1 MTPPGLPTQAGLFS
15 LEGLNLRSL
24 FWRILASFWL
34 AITLVAGLSI
44 GMGHMLN
51 QDAWILSRHP
61 GLNTL
66 AKNWAERYEKMGPEA
81 AQQYLEQRKRRYH
94 IDTQVLNEAGEA
106 VVPGTFPRRAAVFE
120 ERQGNDHRP
129 LPWRRLT
136 EEYTSASSGETY
148 LLIYRIPHPELDAWH
163 RDSLIWPLSALS
175 IALVVL
181 TLFSLLVT
189 LSITRPLSR
198 LRGAVHD
205 LGQTTYQQNSLA
217 RLSNRRD
224 EFGVLATDFN
234 RMGARLQSLIGSQ
247 RQLLRDVSHELR
259 SPLARLR
266 IALALAERASPEERE
281 KLWPRLTRECDR
293 LEALI
298 SEILVLARVDA
309 DNASAEDIDLSAL
322 LKTLQKDAQL
332 GAPDQLVQL
341 SAAPDLQL
349 KGWPTMIERAVDNL
363 LRNAQR
369 FNPQGQPIELAAQRQ
384 GERILISVRDH
395 GPGVD
400 AEHLSQ
406 LGEPF
411 YRAPGQTAQGHGLG
425 LAIARRAAERHGG
438 SLTLANHPDGGFIAS
453 IDLPLEP
460 GVVTPA

>member
-1 MTPPGLPTQAGLFS
+1 M
-15 LEGLNLRSL
+15 RSL

-44 GMGHMLN
+44 LLGHMLN

-66 AKNWAERYEKMGPEA
+66 AEEWTRTYEEQGEDA
-81 AQQYLEQRKRRYH
+81 AQEILEQRKHQYH
-94 IDTQVLNEAGEA
+94 VNVQVLNEAGDP
-106 VVPGTFPRRAAVFE
+106 VVRGTFPRRAAALE
-120 ERQGNDHRP
+120 ARQNNDDRR

-136 EEYTSASSGETY
+136 AEYTSPKTGDTY

-163 RDSLIWPLSALS
+163 RDSLLWPLSALT

-217 RLSNRRD
+217 RLAARRD
-224 EFGVLATDFN
+224 EFGVLAKDFN
-234 RMGARLQSLIGSQ
+234 RMGSRLQSLIGSQ

-266 IALALAERASPEERE
+266 IALALAERATAEERE
-281 KLWPRLTRECDR
+281 RLWPRLTRECDR

-309 DNASAEDIDLSAL
+309 DNASAEEVDLNAL
-322 LKTLQKDAQL
+322 LDNLLKDAQL
-332 GAPDQLVQL
+332 ACPEQPVKIQAESPL
-341 SAAPDLQL
+341 SL
-349 KGWPTMIERAVDNL
+349 KGWPTMIERALDNL

-369 FNPQGQPIELAAQRQ
+369 FNPAGQPIEVRALRQ
-384 GERILISVRDH
+384 GDRIVLSVRDH
-395 GPGVD
+395 GTGVET
-400 AEHLSQ
+400 EHLRQ

-411 YRAPGQTAQGHGLG
+411 YRAPGQTAPGHGLG

-438 SLTLANHPDGGFIAS
+438 SLTLDNHPQGGFIAS
-453 IDLPLEP
+453 LELPLVP
-460 GVVTPA
+460 DVTAQA

>member
-1 MTPPGLPTQAGLFS
+1 M
-15 LEGLNLRSL
+15 RSL

-34 AITLVAGLSI
+34 AIALVAGLSI
-44 GMGHMLN
+44 LLGHMLN

-61 GLNTL
+61 GLKNL
-66 AKNWAERYEKMGPEA
+66 AQEWTQLYETQGEDA
-81 AQQYLEQRKRRYH
+81 AQELLQQRKRQYH
-94 IDTQVLNEAGEA
+94 IDVQVLNESGEP
-106 VVPGTFPRRAAVFE
+106 VVRGTFPRRAAAFE
-120 ERQGNDHRP
+120 ARQNDSKEGH

-136 EEYTSASSGETY
+136 AEYTSEKTGDTY
-148 LLIYRIPHPELDAWH
+148 LLIYRIAHPELDEWH
-163 RDSLIWPLSALS
+163 RSSLTWPLSALA

-181 TLFSLLVT
+181 TLFSLFVT

-205 LGQTTYQQNSLA
+205 LGQATYQQNSLA
-217 RLSNRRD
+217 RLANRRD

-309 DNASAEDIDLSAL
+309 DNASAEDVDLNPL

-332 GAPDQLVQL
+332 SAPDQVVQL
-341 SAAPDLQL
+341 TSENDLQL

-369 FNPQGQPIELAAQRQ
+369 FNPPGEAIELRAQRHD
-384 GERILISVRDH
+384 ERILISVRDH

-438 SLTLANHPDGGFIAS
+438 SLILANHPGGGFIAS

-460 GVVTPA
+460 GVVTPV

>member
-1 MTPPGLPTQAGLFS
+1 M
-15 LEGLNLRSL
+15 RSL

-34 AITLVAGLSI
+34 AIALVAGLSI
-44 GMGHMLN
+44 LLGHMLN

-61 GLNTL
+61 GISNL
-66 AKNWAERYEKMGPEA
+66 AQEWTQRYETQGADA
-81 AQQYLEQRKRRYH
+81 AQEFLERRKRRYH
-94 IDTQVLNEAGEA
+94 IDVQVLNESGDP
-106 VVPGTFPRRAAVFE
+106 VVRGTFPRRAAAWE
-120 ERQGNDHRP
+120 ARQHPGEDP

-136 EEYTSASSGETY
+136 VEYTSPQTADTY

-163 RDSLIWPLSALS
+163 RQSLIWPLSALG

-198 LRGAVHD
+198 LRVAVHD

-217 RLSNRRD
+217 RLASRRD

-234 RMGARLQSLIGSQ
+234 RMGARLQSLISSQ

-266 IALALAERASPEERE
+266 IALALAERAGPEERE

-293 LEALI
+293 LESLI
-298 SEILVLARVDA
+298 SEILALARVDA
-309 DNASAEDIDLSAL
+309 DQASAEHVDLNPL
-322 LKTLQKDAQL
+322 LNNLQKDA
-332 GAPDQLVQL
+332 AL
-341 SAAPDLQL
+341 SAPEQRIQL
-349 KGWPTMIERAVDNL
+349 EAEPGLSLTGWPTMIERAVDNL

-369 FNPQGQPIELAAQRQ
+369 FNPPGQPIELRAYRE
-384 GERILISVRDH
+384 GEHINVSVRDH
-395 GPGVD
+395 GPGV
-400 AEHLSQ
+400 APEHLTQ

-411 YRAPGQTAQGHGLG
+411 FRAPGQTAAGHGLG

-438 SLTLANHPDGGFIAS
+438 RLIVTNHPEGGFIATLE
-453 IDLPLEP
+453 LPLIP
-460 GVVTPA
+460 DGNL

>member
-1 MTPPGLPTQAGLFS
+1 M
-15 LEGLNLRSL
+15 RSL

-44 GMGHMLN
+44 LLGHMLN

-61 GLNTL
+61 GLNSLTSE
-66 AKNWAERYEKMGPEA
+66 WTQTYETQGEDA
-81 AQQYLEQRKRRYH
+81 AQDILQQRKRQYH
-94 IDTQVLNEAGEA
+94 IDVQVLNESGDP
-106 VVPGTFPRRAAVFE
+106 VVRGTFPRRAAAFE
-120 ERQGNDHRP
+120 ARQNNDDRH

-136 EEYTSASSGETY
+136 AEYTSPTTGDTY
-148 LLIYRIPHPELDAWH
+148 LFIYRIPHPELDAWH
-163 RDSLIWPLSALS
+163 RDSLTWPLSALA

-205 LGQTTYQQNSLA
+205 LGQASYQQNSLA
-217 RLSNRRD
+217 RLANRRD
-224 EFGVLATDFN
+224 EFGVLARDFN
-234 RMGARLQSLIGSQ
+234 RMGSRLQSLIGSQ

-266 IALALAERASPEERE
+266 IALALAERAAPAERE
-281 KLWPRLTRECDR
+281 RLWPRLTRECDR

-309 DNASAEDIDLSAL
+309 DNASAEDVDLNAL
-322 LKTLQKDAQL
+322 LLTLQKDAQL
-332 GAPDQLVQL
+332 ACPEQQVQIDAQPQL
-341 SAAPDLQL
+341 SLR
-349 KGWPTMIERAVDNL
+349 GWPTMLERAVDNL

-369 FNPQGQPIELAAQRQ
+369 FNPAGQPIQVQARRQ
-384 GERILISVRDH
+384 GDRILISVRDH

-400 AEHLSQ
+400 AEHLKQ

-411 YRAPGQTAQGHGLG
+411 FRAPGQSAPGHGLG

-438 SLTLANHPDGGFIAS
+438 SLLLDNHSQGGFIATLE
-453 IDLPLEP
+453 LPLLP
-460 GVVTPA
+460 GAPAPA

>member
-1 MTPPGLPTQAGLFS
+1 M
-15 LEGLNLRSL
+15 RSL

-34 AITLVAGLSI
+34 AIALVAGLSVLL
-44 GMGHMLN
+44 GHMLN

-61 GLNTL
+61 GLHKLPQT
-66 AKNWAERYEKMGPEA
+66 WARLFESQGPDA
-81 AQQYLEQRKRRYH
+81 AQDYLQTLKRKYH
-94 IDTQVLNEAGEA
+94 IDVQVLNESGEP
-106 VVPGTFPRRAAVFE
+106 VVRGTFPPRAAAFE
-120 ERQGNDHRP
+120 ARQQADPRQ

-136 EEYTSASSGETY
+136 SEYTSEKTDETY

-163 RDSLIWPLSALS
+163 RDSLMWPLSALG

-217 RLSNRRD
+217 QLANRRD

-234 RMGARLQSLIGSQ
+234 RMGARLQSLISSQ

-266 IALALAERASPEERE
+266 IALALAERAEPAERD
-281 KLWPRLTRECDR
+281 KLWPRLSRECDR

-298 SEILVLARVDA
+298 SEILALARLDA
-309 DNASAEDIDLSAL
+309 DFGSAEPVDLNAL
-322 LKTLQKDAQL
+322 LLRLKNDAML
-332 GAPDQLVQL
+332 DGGDQQILVSTQ
-341 SAAPDLQL
+341 DGLQL
-349 KGWPTMIERAVDNL
+349 QGWPDMLERALDNL
-363 LRNAQR
+363 LRNALR
-369 FNPQGQPIELAAQRQ
+369 FNPPGKSIELQALRVGDRVQ
-384 GERILISVRDH
+384 LSVRDH
-395 GPGVD
+395 GPGVAD
-400 AEHLSQ
+400 EYLAQ

-425 LAIARRAAERHGG
+425 LAIAKRAAQRHGG
-438 SLTLANHPDGGFIAS
+438 DLVLANHPEGGFIATL
-453 IDLPLEP
+453 DLPVEL
-460 GVVTPA
+460 VVAG

>member
-1 MTPPGLPTQAGLFS
+1 M
-15 LEGLNLRSL
+15 RSL

-34 AITLVAGLSI
+34 AIALVAGLSI
-44 GMGHMLN
+44 LLGHMLN

-66 AKNWAERYEKMGPEA
+66 AAEWTQTYETQGEEA
-81 AQQYLEQRKRRYH
+81 AQDILEQRKRQYH
-94 IDTQVLNEAGEA
+94 IDVQVLNETGDP
-106 VVPGTFPRRAAVFE
+106 VVRGTFPRRAAAFE
-120 ERQGNDHRP
+120 ARQNNDDRR

-136 EEYTSASSGETY
+136 DEITSEKTGDTY
-148 LLIYRIPHPELDAWH
+148 LFIYRIPHPELDAWH
-163 RDSLIWPLSALS
+163 RESLLWPLSALG

-189 LSITRPLSR
+189 FSITRPLSR

-217 RLSNRRD
+217 KLANRRD

-266 IALALAERASPEERE
+266 IALALAERANPLERE

-309 DNASAEDIDLSAL
+309 DNASAEEVDLNAL
-322 LKTLQKDAQL
+322 LATLQKDAQL
-332 GAPDQLVQL
+332 SSPEQPVRLQAEPQLN
-341 SAAPDLQL
+341 L

-369 FNPQGQPIELAAQRQ
+369 FNPSDQPIELHAARQ
-384 GERILISVRDH
+384 GERIVISVRDH
-395 GPGVD
+395 GPGVQT
-400 AEHLSQ
+400 EHLSQ

-411 YRAPGQTAQGHGLG
+411 YRAPGQSAAGHGLG
-425 LAIARRAAERHGG
+425 LAIAKRAAERHGG
-438 SLTLANHPDGGFIAS
+438 TLTLANHPQGGFVAS
-453 IDLPLEP
+453 LELPLVP
-460 GVVTPA
+460 GVVVQP

>member
-1 MTPPGLPTQAGLFS
+1 M
-15 LEGLNLRSL
+15 RSL

-34 AITLVAGLSI
+34 AIALVAGLSI
-44 GMGHMLN
+44 LLGHMLN

-66 AKNWAERYEKMGPEA
+66 AAEWTQTYEAQGEEA
-81 AQQYLEQRKRRYH
+81 AQDILEQRKRQYH
-94 IDTQVLNEAGEA
+94 IDVQVLNETGDP
-106 VVPGTFPRRAAVFE
+106 VVRGTFPRRAAAFE
-120 ERQGNDHRP
+120 ARQNNDDRR

-136 EEYTSASSGETY
+136 DEITSEKTGDTY
-148 LLIYRIPHPELDAWH
+148 LFIYRIPHPELDAWH
-163 RDSLIWPLSALS
+163 RESLLWPLSALG

-189 LSITRPLSR
+189 FSITRPLSR

-217 RLSNRRD
+217 KLANRRD

-266 IALALAERASPEERE
+266 IALALAERANPEERE

-309 DNASAEDIDLSAL
+309 DNASAEEVDLNAL
-322 LKTLQKDAQL
+322 LATLQKDAQL
-332 GAPDQLVQL
+332 GSPEQTVRLQAESQLN
-341 SAAPDLQL
+341 L

-369 FNPQGQPIELAAQRQ
+369 FNPSDQPIELQAARQ
-384 GERILISVRDH
+384 GERIVISVRDH
-395 GPGVD
+395 GPGVQT
-400 AEHLSQ
+400 EHLSQ

-411 YRAPGQTAQGHGLG
+411 YRAPGQTAAGHGLG
-425 LAIARRAAERHGG
+425 LAIAKRAAERHGG
-438 SLTLANHPDGGFIAS
+438 TLTLANHPQGGFVAS
-453 IDLPLEP
+453 LELPLVP
-460 GVVTPA
+460 GVAVQP

>member
-1 MTPPGLPTQAGLFS
+1 M
-15 LEGLNLRSL
+15 RSL

-34 AITLVAGLSI
+34 AIALVAGLSI
-44 GMGHMLN
+44 LLGHMLN

-61 GLNTL
+61 GLHNL
-66 AKNWAERYEKMGPEA
+66 AQQWTERFETQGPDA
-81 AQQYLEQRKRRYH
+81 AQDFLERRKRRYH
-94 IDTQVLNEAGEA
+94 IDVQVLNESGDP
-106 VVPGTFPRRAAVFE
+106 VVEGTFPRRAAVWE
-120 ERQGNDHRP
+120 ARQGRGKEQ

-136 EEYTSASSGETY
+136 VEYTSPKTAETY

-163 RDSLIWPLSALS
+163 RQSLIWPLSALG

-217 RLSNRRD
+217 QLASRRD

-266 IALALAERASPEERE
+266 IALALAERAGPEERE

-293 LEALI
+293 LESLI
-298 SEILVLARVDA
+298 SEILALARVDA
-309 DNASAEDIDLSAL
+309 DQASAEPIELNPL
-322 LKTLQKDAQL
+322 LATVQKDASL
-332 GAPDQLVQL
+332 AAPEQRVQL
-341 SAAPDLQL
+341 NAEPDLSIS
-349 KGWPTMIERAVDNL
+349 GWPTMIERAVDNL

-369 FNPQGQPIELAAQRQ
+369 FNPPDQPIELTAQRS
-384 GERILISVRDH
+384 GDHIATSVRDH
-395 GPGVD
+395 GPGV
-400 AEHLSQ
+400 AKEYLAH

-411 YRAPGQTAQGHGLG
+411 FRAPGQTAAGHGLG

-438 SLTLANHPDGGFIAS
+438 RLLLDNHPQGGFVATLE
-453 IDLPLEP
+453 LPLEP
-460 GVVTPA
+460 NAT

>member
-1 MTPPGLPTQAGLFS
+1 MHL
-15 LEGLNLRSL
+15 LRSL

-34 AITLVAGLSI
+34 AIALVAGLSI
-44 GMGHMLN
+44 LLGHMLN

-66 AKNWAERYEKMGPEA
+66 AKNWTQRYEQQGPEN
-81 AQQYLEQRKRRYH
+81 AQHYLEHRKRRYN
-94 IDTQVLNEAGEA
+94 IDVQVLNDSGDA
-106 VVPGTFPRRAAVFE
+106 VVPGTFPRRAAAFE
-120 ERQGNDHRP
+120 ARRHNDERH

-136 EEYTSASSGETY
+136 EEYTSPDSGETY

-163 RDSLIWPLSALS
+163 RDSLLWPLSALG

-198 LRGAVHD
+198 LRSAVHD

-217 RLSNRRD
+217 RLANRRD
-224 EFGVLATDFN
+224 EFGVLANDFN
-234 RMGARLQSLIGSQ
+234 RMGARLQSMIGSQ

-266 IALALAERASPEERE
+266 IALALAERAEAEQRQA
-281 KLWPRLTRECDR
+281 LWPRLTRECDR

-309 DNASAEDIDLSAL
+309 EQTRAEPVDLDAL
-322 LKTLQKDAQL
+322 LASVQKDAQL
-332 GAPDQLVQL
+332 
-341 SAAPDLQL
+341 AAPEQQIQLQHETGL
-349 KGWPTMIERAVDNL
+349 HLQGWPTLLERALDNL
-363 LRNAQR
+363 LRNAVR
-369 FNPQGQPIELAAQRQ
+369 FNPAGQPIELTGVRDNDT
-384 GERILISVRDH
+384 IVLSVRDH
-395 GPGVD
+395 GPGVA
-400 AEHLSQ
+400 AEHQAQ

-411 YRAPGQTAQGHGLG
+411 YRAPGQSAAGHGLG
-425 LAIARRAAERHGG
+425 LAIARKAAERHGG
-438 SLTLANHPDGGFIAS
+438 SLSLGNHPQGGFVARLE
-453 IDLPLEP
+453 LPLAKP
-460 GVVTPA
+460 DAL

>member
-1 MTPPGLPTQAGLFS
+1 M
-15 LEGLNLRSL
+15 RSL

-34 AITLVAGLSI
+34 AIALVAGLSI
-44 GMGHMLN
+44 LLGHMLN

-61 GLNTL
+61 GLHNL
-66 AKNWAERYEKMGPEA
+66 AQQWTERFETQGPDA
-81 AQQYLEQRKRRYH
+81 AQDFLERRKRRYH
-94 IDTQVLNEAGEA
+94 IDVQVLNESGDP
-106 VVPGTFPRRAAVFE
+106 VVEGTFPRRAAVWE
-120 ERQGNDHRP
+120 ARQGRGKEQ

-136 EEYTSASSGETY
+136 VEYTSPKTAETY

-163 RDSLIWPLSALS
+163 RQSLIWPLSALG

-205 LGQTTYQQNSLA
+205 LGQATYQQNSLA
-217 RLSNRRD
+217 QLASRRD

-266 IALALAERASPEERE
+266 IALALAERAGPEERE

-293 LEALI
+293 LESLI
-298 SEILVLARVDA
+298 SEILALARVDA
-309 DNASAEDIDLSAL
+309 DQASAEPIELNPL
-322 LKTLQKDAQL
+322 LATVQKDASL
-332 GAPDQLVQL
+332 AAPEQRVQL
-341 SAAPDLQL
+341 NAEPDLSIS
-349 KGWPTMIERAVDNL
+349 GWPTMIERAVDNL

-369 FNPQGQPIELAAQRQ
+369 FNPPEQPIELTAQRS
-384 GERILISVRDH
+384 GDHIAISVRDH
-395 GPGVD
+395 GPGV
-400 AEHLSQ
+400 AKEYLAH

-411 YRAPGQTAQGHGLG
+411 FRAPGQTAAGHGLG

-438 SLTLANHPDGGFIAS
+438 RLLLDNHPQGGFVATLE
-453 IDLPLEP
+453 LPLEP
-460 GVVTPA
+460 NAT

>member
-1 MTPPGLPTQAGLFS
+1 
-15 LEGLNLRSL
+15 LRSL

-61 GLNTL
+61 GLNSL
-66 AKNWAERYEKMGPEA
+66 AKNWTERYEKMGPEV

-120 ERQGNDHRP
+120 QRQGNDHRP

-136 EEYTSASSGETY
+136 AEYTSPTSGETY

-163 RDSLIWPLSALS
+163 RDSLIWPLSALG

-205 LGQTTYQQNSLA
+205 LGQASYQQNSLA
-217 RLSNRRD
+217 RLASRRD
-224 EFGVLATDFN
+224 EFGVLANDFN
-234 RMGARLQSLIGSQ
+234 RMGSRLQSLIGSQ

-266 IALALAERASPEERE
+266 IALALAERAEPEQRDSY
-281 KLWPRLTRECDR
+281 WPRLTRECDR

-309 DNASAEDIDLSAL
+309 EQAHAEPVDVNAVVNGVC
-322 LKTLQKDAQL
+322 KDAQL
-332 GAPDQLVQL
+332 GAPEQVIRLTETPGL
-341 SAAPDLQL
+341 SLP
-349 KGWPTMIERAVDNL
+349 GWPTLVERAVDNL
-363 LRNAQR
+363 LRNALR
-369 FNPQGQPIELAAQRQ
+369 FNPEGQPIEVNAERD
-384 GERILISVRDH
+384 GEHILLSVRDH
-395 GPGVD
+395 GPGVA
-400 AEHLSQ
+400 AEHLEQ

-411 YRAPGQTAQGHGLG
+411 FRAPGQTAPGHGLG
-425 LAIARRAAERHGG
+425 LAIARKAAERHGG
-438 SLTLANHPDGGFIAS
+438 ALQLANHPQGGFVATLVLPVQGPAS
-453 IDLPLEP
+453 
-460 GVVTPA
+460 A

>member
-1 MTPPGLPTQAGLFS
+1 M
-15 LEGLNLRSL
+15 RSL

-34 AITLVAGLSI
+34 AIALVAGLSI
-44 GMGHMLN
+44 LLGHMLN

-66 AKNWAERYEKMGPEA
+66 AQQWTQLYEENGEDA
-81 AQQYLEQRKRRYH
+81 AQTLLEKRKRRYH
-94 IDTQVLNEAGEA
+94 IDVQVLNESGDP
-106 VVPGTFPRRAAVFE
+106 VVRGTFPRRAAAFE
-120 ERQGNDHRP
+120 ARQNDSNDRH

-136 EEYTSASSGETY
+136 AEYTSPKTGETY
-148 LLIYRIPHPELDAWH
+148 LLIYRIPHPELDSWH
-163 RDSLIWPLSALS
+163 RESLLWPLSALG

-217 RLSNRRD
+217 RLANRRD
-224 EFGVLATDFN
+224 EFGVLANDFN

-266 IALALAERASPEERE
+266 IALALAERAGPEERE

-309 DNASAEDIDLSAL
+309 DNASAEAVDLNL
-322 LKTLQKDAQL
+322 LLGSVQRDAKL
-332 GAPDQLVQL
+332 AAPDQQIRVEAEP
-341 SAAPDLQL
+341 SLQL
-349 KGWPTMIERAVDNL
+349 KGWPTMIERALDNL

-369 FNPQGQPIELAAQRQ
+369 FNPSGRPIEVLARHQ
-384 GERILISVRDH
+384 GERIVLSVRDH

-400 AEHLSQ
+400 AEHLAQ

-411 YRAPGQTAQGHGLG
+411 YRAPGQTAPGHGLG

-438 SLTLANHPDGGFIAS
+438 SLTLANHPEGGFIAS
-453 IDLPLEP
+453 LELPLEP
-460 GVVTPA
+460 GAST

>member
-1 MTPPGLPTQAGLFS
+1 M
-15 LEGLNLRSL
+15 RSL

-34 AITLVAGLSI
+34 AIALVAGLSI
-44 GMGHMLN
+44 LLGHMLN

-66 AKNWAERYEKMGPEA
+66 AAEWTQTYETQGDEA
-81 AQQYLEQRKRRYH
+81 AQDILEQRKRQYH
-94 IDTQVLNEAGEA
+94 IDVQVLNETGDP
-106 VVPGTFPRRAAVFE
+106 VVRGTFPRRAAAFE
-120 ERQGNDHRP
+120 ARQNNDDRR

-136 EEYTSASSGETY
+136 DEITSEKTGDTY
-148 LLIYRIPHPELDAWH
+148 LFIYRIPHPELDAWH
-163 RDSLIWPLSALS
+163 RESLLWPLSALG

-189 LSITRPLSR
+189 FSITRPLSR

-217 RLSNRRD
+217 KLANRRD

-266 IALALAERASPEERE
+266 IALALAERANPEERE

-309 DNASAEDIDLSAL
+309 DNASAEEVDLNAL
-322 LKTLQKDAQL
+322 LATLQKDAQL
-332 GAPDQLVQL
+332 SSPEQTVRLQAEPQLN
-341 SAAPDLQL
+341 L

-369 FNPQGQPIELAAQRQ
+369 FNPSDQPIELHAARQ
-384 GERILISVRDH
+384 AERIVISVRDH
-395 GPGVD
+395 GPGVQT
-400 AEHLSQ
+400 EHLSQ

-411 YRAPGQTAQGHGLG
+411 YRAPGQTAAGHGLG
-425 LAIARRAAERHGG
+425 LAIAKRAAERHGG
-438 SLTLANHPDGGFIAS
+438 TLTLANHPQGGFVAS
-453 IDLPLEP
+453 LELPLVP
-460 GVVTPA
+460 GVVVQP

>member
-1 MTPPGLPTQAGLFS
+1 M
-15 LEGLNLRSL
+15 RSL

-34 AITLVAGLSI
+34 AIALVAGLSI
-44 GMGHMLN
+44 LLGHMLN

-66 AKNWAERYEKMGPEA
+66 AAEWTQTYEAQGEEA
-81 AQQYLEQRKRRYH
+81 AQDILEQRKRQYH
-94 IDTQVLNEAGEA
+94 IDVQVLNETGDP
-106 VVPGTFPRRAAVFE
+106 VVRGTFPRRAAAFE
-120 ERQGNDHRP
+120 ARQNNDDRR

-136 EEYTSASSGETY
+136 DEITSEKTGDTY
-148 LLIYRIPHPELDAWH
+148 LFIYRIPHPELDAWH
-163 RDSLIWPLSALS
+163 RESLLWPLSALG

-189 LSITRPLSR
+189 FSITRPLSR

-217 RLSNRRD
+217 KLANRRD

-266 IALALAERASPEERE
+266 IALALAERANPEERE

-309 DNASAEDIDLSAL
+309 DNASAEEVDLNAL
-322 LKTLQKDAQL
+322 LATLQKDAQL
-332 GAPDQLVQL
+332 GSPEQTVRLQAESQLN
-341 SAAPDLQL
+341 L

-369 FNPQGQPIELAAQRQ
+369 FNPSDQPIDLQAARQ
-384 GERILISVRDH
+384 GERIVISVRDH
-395 GPGVD
+395 GPGVQ

-406 LGEPF
+406 LAEPF
-411 YRAPGQTAQGHGLG
+411 YRAPGQTAAGHGLG
-425 LAIARRAAERHGG
+425 LAIAKRAAERHGG
-438 SLTLANHPDGGFIAS
+438 TLTLANHPQGGFVAS
-453 IDLPLEP
+453 LELPQIP
-460 GVVTPA
+460 GVVVQP